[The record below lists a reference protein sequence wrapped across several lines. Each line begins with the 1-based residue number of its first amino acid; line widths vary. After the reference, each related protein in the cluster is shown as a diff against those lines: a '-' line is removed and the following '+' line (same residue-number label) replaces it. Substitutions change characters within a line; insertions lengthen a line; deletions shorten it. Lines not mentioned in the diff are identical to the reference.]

1 MSTSDAEQQTPPA
14 EVTVPGRYELVLPP
28 GWVRI
33 PLRQGTKEA
42 LEKVLF
48 SHMGQVPEGIPKD
61 DAMRFRLDMRRQLEK
76 QARAARRNG
85 GLDLYLPVLP
95 RGGIFLMASFIVAE
109 MPIGQANGIP
119 QQAVPQQAV
128 LAELANEDVPGGT
141 AAEVH
146 VAGAPA
152 LRRDY
157 RSTPDEEKL
166 ASAPQ
171 AVQQVA
177 LPTRR
182 VDYVIPVPDDPG
194 RWISINFSTP
204 GDGDIDSE
212 FTDVLVELFDAV
224 VGTFKWSYE

>member
-1 MSTSDAEQQTPPA
+1 MSTSDVEQQPPRV
-14 EVTVPGRYELVLPP
+14 EVAAPRSYELILPP

-33 PLRQGTKEA
+33 PLREGTKEA
-42 LEKVLF
+42 LERVLF
-48 SHMGQVPEGIPKD
+48 SHMGQVPEGIPRD
-61 DAMRFRLDMRRQLEK
+61 DAMRFRLDMRRQLER

-109 MPIGQANGIP
+109 MPIGQAHAVP
-119 QQAVPQQAV
+119 HQAVVAQ
-128 LAELANEDVPGGT
+128 LAGEDVPGGT
-141 AAEVH
+141 GAKVD

-152 LRRDY
+152 IRRAY
-157 RSTPDEEKL
+157 RSTPEDEKL
-166 ASAPQ
+166 TSAPEV
-171 AVQQVA
+171 VQQVA

-182 VDYVIPVPDDPG
+182 VDYVIPVPDDPA

>member
-1 MSTSDAEQQTPPA
+1 MSTSDLEQQPPPV
-14 EVTVPGRYELVLPP
+14 EVTAPRGYELVLPP

-33 PLRQGTKEA
+33 PLREGTKEA
-42 LEKVLF
+42 LENVFF
-48 SHMGQVPEGIPKD
+48 SHMGQVPEDIPRD
-61 DAMRFRLDMRRQLEK
+61 DAMRFRLDMRRQMEK

-109 MPIGQANGIP
+109 MPIGQDHTVPP
-119 QQAVPQQAV
+119 QVVIDQ
-128 LAELANEDVPGGT
+128 LANEDVRGGT
-141 AAEVH
+141 ATKVD

-152 LRRDY
+152 LRRAY

-166 ASAPQ
+166 SSAPQ

-182 VDYVIPVPDDPG
+182 VEYVLPVADDPG

-204 GDGDIDSE
+204 GDGDLESE
-212 FTDVLVELFDAV
+212 FTGVLVELFDAV
-224 VGTFKWSYE
+224 VGTFRWSYE

>member
-1 MSTSDAEQQTPPA
+1 MSTSDLEQPSPA
-14 EVTVPGRYELVLPP
+14 VDATAPRRYELVLPP

-33 PLRQGTKEA
+33 PLREGTKEA
-42 LEKVLF
+42 LENILF
-48 SHMGQVPEGIPKD
+48 SHMGQVPEGIPRD

-109 MPIGQANGIP
+109 MPIGHDH
-119 QQAVPQQAV
+119 AVPPQEVIAQ
-128 LAELANEDVPGGT
+128 LAAEDVPGG
-141 AAEVH
+141 AAAQVD

-152 LRRDY
+152 LRRAY
-157 RSTPDEEKL
+157 RSIPDEEKL
-166 ASAPQ
+166 SSAPE

-182 VDYVIPVPDDPG
+182 VDYVIPVPGDAG

-204 GDGDIDSE
+204 GDGDMDSE

-224 VGTFKWSYE
+224 VATFKWSYE

>member
-1 MSTSDAEQQTPPA
+1 MSMSDWEQQAPPV
-14 EVTVPGRYELVLPP
+14 EVTAPRGYELILPP

-33 PLRQGTKEA
+33 PLREGTKEA
-42 LEKVLF
+42 LERVLF
-48 SHMGQVPEGIPKD
+48 SHMEQVPEGIPRD
-61 DAMRFRLDMRRQLEK
+61 DAMRFRLDMRRQLER

-109 MPIGQANGIP
+109 LPIGPAP
-119 QQAVPQQAV
+119 VTSQQAVIT
-128 LAELANEDVPGGT
+128 ELVHEGVPGGT
-141 AAEVH
+141 ATEVD

-152 LRRDY
+152 LRRAY
-157 RSTPDEEKL
+157 GSVFEEEERS
-166 ASAPQ
+166 SAPE
-171 AVQQVA
+171 AVQQAA

-194 RWISINFSTP
+194 RWISVNFSTP

-212 FTDVLVELFDAV
+212 FTGVLVELFDAV
-224 VGTFKWSYE
+224 VSTFKWRYE

>member
-1 MSTSDAEQQTPPA
+1 MSACDLTPR
-14 EVTVPGRYELVLPP
+14 RYELVLPP

-33 PLRQGTKEA
+33 PLREGTKEA
-42 LEKVLF
+42 LETILF
-48 SHMGQVPEGIPKD
+48 SHMGQVPEGIPRD
-61 DAMRFRLDMRRQLEK
+61 DAMRFRLEMRRQLEK

-109 MPIGQANGIP
+109 LPIGRDRT
-119 QQAVPQQAV
+119 VPPQAV
-128 LAELANEDVPGGT
+128 LAQLAAEEVPGGT
-141 AAEVH
+141 AATVD

-152 LRRDY
+152 LRRAY
-157 RSTPDEEKL
+157 RSAPHDEE
-166 ASAPQ
+166 
-171 AVQQVA
+171 

-182 VDYVIPVPDDPG
+182 VDYVIPVAEDPG
-194 RWISINFSTP
+194 RWISIDFSTP

>member
-1 MSTSDAEQQTPPA
+1 MSTFDMGQQPPPIEA
-14 EVTVPGRYELVLPP
+14 APPRSYELILPP

-33 PLRQGTKEA
+33 PLRKGTKEA
-42 LEKVLF
+42 LEKILF
-48 SHMGQVPEGIPKD
+48 SHMGQVPEGIPRD
-61 DAMRFRLDMRRQLEK
+61 DAMRFRLDMRRQLER
-76 QARAARRNG
+76 QARAAKRNG

-109 MPIGQANGIP
+109 LPIGQVHAAP
-119 QQAVPQQAV
+119 PQAVITQ
-128 LAELANEDVPGGT
+128 LANEDVPGGT
-141 AAEVH
+141 ATKVD

-157 RSTPDEEKL
+157 GSTLEEEKPSP
-166 ASAPQ
+166 SAKT
-171 AVQQVA
+171 VQQVA

-224 VGTFKWSYE
+224 VATFKWSYE

>member
-1 MSTSDAEQQTPPA
+1 MSASGLGQPPRVEA
-14 EVTVPGRYELVLPP
+14 TVPRRYELVLPP

-33 PLRQGTKEA
+33 PLREGTKEA

-48 SHMGQVPEGIPKD
+48 THMGQVPEGIPRD
-61 DAMRFRLDMRRQLEK
+61 AAMRFRLDMRRRLEK

-109 MPIGQANGIP
+109 MPIGQDRSVP
-119 QQAVPQQAV
+119 PQAVIAQ
-128 LAELANEDVPGGT
+128 LADEGVPGGT
-141 AAEVH
+141 AAMVE
-146 VAGAPA
+146 VAGEPA

-157 RSTPDEEKL
+157 ASAVDEEQQGS
-166 ASAPQ
+166 ASGD
-171 AVQQVA
+171 VQPAA

-182 VDYVIPVPDDPG
+182 VDYVIPVAGDSG
-194 RWISINFSTP
+194 RWISITFSTP

>member
-1 MSTSDAEQQTPPA
+1 MSAPKSETRPPR
-14 EVTVPGRYELVLPP
+14 GYELILPP

-33 PLRQGTKEA
+33 PLREGTKEA
-42 LEKVLF
+42 LEKILF
-48 SHMGQVPEGIPKD
+48 SHMGQVPEGIPRD
-61 DAMRFRLDMRRQLEK
+61 DAMRFRLDMRRQLER

-109 MPIGQANGIP
+109 LPIGQAHP
-119 QQAVPQQAV
+119 VPQQAV
-128 LAELANEDVPGGT
+128 ITQLANEGVPDGAGT
-141 AAEVH
+141 QVD

-152 LRRDY
+152 LRRSF
-157 RSTPDEEKL
+157 RSIPDEEKPSS
-166 ASAPQ
+166 ASEA
-171 AVQQVA
+171 QQEAA

-182 VDYVIPVPDDPG
+182 VDYVIPVPDDAG

-212 FTDVLVELFDAV
+212 FTGVLVELFDAV
-224 VGTFKWSYE
+224 VATFKWSFE

>member
-1 MSTSDAEQQTPPA
+1 VSTSELEQQPPRG
-14 EVTVPGRYELVLPP
+14 EVTAPRRYELILPP

-33 PLRQGTKEA
+33 PLREGMKEA

-48 SHMGQVPEGIPKD
+48 SHMGPVPEGIPRD

-85 GLDLYLPVLP
+85 GLDLYVPVLP

-109 MPIGQANGIP
+109 MPVGQDHAVP
-119 QQAVPQQAV
+119 PQAVIAQLV
-128 LAELANEDVPGGT
+128 DEGVRGGT
-141 AAEVH
+141 ASMVE

-152 LRRDY
+152 LRRAY
-157 RSTPDEEKL
+157 RSTPDEKPSS
-166 ASAPQ
+166 ASDALHQ
-171 AVQQVA
+171 AA

-182 VDYVIPVPDDPG
+182 IDYVIPVAGDPG

-204 GDGDIDSE
+204 GDGNIDSE

>member
-1 MSTSDAEQQTPPA
+1 MSTADSEPHAPPVA
-14 EVTVPGRYELVLPP
+14 ATAPGRYELVLPP
-28 GWVRI
+28 GWIRI
-33 PLRQGTKEA
+33 PLREGTKEA
-42 LEKVLF
+42 LERVLF
-48 SHMGQVPEGIPKD
+48 SHMGRVPEGIPRD

-109 MPIGQANGIP
+109 MPIGRDHAVP
-119 QQAVPQQAV
+119 PQAVIEQ
-128 LAELANEDVPGGT
+128 LAAEEVPGGT
-141 AAEVH
+141 AGKVD

-152 LRRDY
+152 LRRAY
-157 RSTPDEEKL
+157 RCAPGEEGEQ
-166 ASAPQ
+166 AAP
-171 AVQQVA
+171 
-177 LPTRR
+177 PTRR

-204 GDGDIDSE
+204 GDGDAGSE

-224 VGTFKWSYE
+224 VATFRWSYE

>member
-1 MSTSDAEQQTPPA
+1 MSTSDLEQQPPLVETTA
-14 EVTVPGRYELVLPP
+14 PRGYELVLPP

-33 PLRQGTKEA
+33 PLREGTKEA

-48 SHMGQVPEGIPKD
+48 SHMGRVPEGIPRD

-85 GLDLYLPVLP
+85 GLDLYLPALP

-109 MPIGQANGIP
+109 MPIGQGHAVP
-119 QQAVPQQAV
+119 PQAVIDQ
-128 LAELANEDVPGGT
+128 LANEDVRGGT
-141 AAEVH
+141 ATKVD

-152 LRRDY
+152 LRRAY

-166 ASAPQ
+166 SSAPDP
-171 AVQQVA
+171 VQQTA

-182 VDYVIPVPDDPG
+182 VEYVVPVAGDPD

-212 FTDVLVELFDAV
+212 FTGVLVELFDAV
-224 VGTFKWSYE
+224 VGTFRWSYE

>member
-1 MSTSDAEQQTPPA
+1 MSKPDLEQQSPPV
-14 EVTVPGRYELVLPP
+14 EVAAPRGYELVLPP

-33 PLRQGTKEA
+33 PLRVGTKEA

-48 SHMGQVPEGIPKD
+48 SHMGQVPEEIPRD
-61 DAMRFRLDMRRQLEK
+61 DAMRFRLDMRRQLER

-109 MPIGQANGIP
+109 VPIGQAHVIP
-119 QQAVPQQAV
+119 QQAVIT
-128 LAELANEDVPGGT
+128 ELANEGVPDGT
-141 AAEVH
+141 AKQVD

-152 LRRDY
+152 LRRAY
-157 RSTPDEEKL
+157 GSPLTEERL
-166 ASAPQ
+166 SSASE
-171 AVQQVA
+171 AVQQNA

-182 VDYVIPVPDDPG
+182 VDYVIPVPDDPS

-212 FTDVLVELFDAV
+212 FTGVLVELFDAV
-224 VGTFKWSYE
+224 VSTFKWSYE

>member
-1 MSTSDAEQQTPPA
+1 MSTSEMEQQAPHSELTAPR
-14 EVTVPGRYELVLPP
+14 GYELVLPP

-33 PLRQGTKEA
+33 PLREGTKEA
-42 LEKVLF
+42 LQNVLF
-48 SHMGQVPEGIPKD
+48 SHMGEVPEGIPRD

-109 MPIGQANGIP
+109 MPISRDH
-119 QQAVPQQAV
+119 AVPSQVVIDQLV
-128 LAELANEDVPGGT
+128 NEGVPDGT
-141 AAEVH
+141 ATSVD

-152 LRRDY
+152 LRRAY
-157 RSTPDEEKL
+157 RSIPDEEMLK
-166 ASAPQ
+166 STPQ
-171 AVQQVA
+171 AVQQTA

-182 VDYVIPVPDDPG
+182 VDYVIPVVDDPG

-204 GDGDIDSE
+204 GDGDIESE
-212 FTDVLVELFDAV
+212 FTGVLVELFDAV
-224 VGTFKWSYE
+224 VGTFKWSHE

>member
-1 MSTSDAEQQTPPA
+1 
-14 EVTVPGRYELVLPP
+14 
-28 GWVRI
+28 
-33 PLRQGTKEA
+33 
-42 LEKVLF
+42 
-48 SHMGQVPEGIPKD
+48 MGQVPEGIPRD

-76 QARAARRNG
+76 QARAAKRNG

-109 MPIGQANGIP
+109 MPIGQAHGVP
-119 QQAVPQQAV
+119 PQAVIAQLV
-128 LAELANEDVPGGT
+128 DGGVRDGT
-141 AAEVH
+141 ATSVD

-152 LRRDY
+152 LRRAY
-157 RSTPDEEKL
+157 RSTADERKL
-166 ASAPQ
+166 NSSPEAIQQ
-171 AVQQVA
+171 AT

-182 VDYVIPVPDDPG
+182 VEYVLPVAHDPG

>member
-1 MSTSDAEQQTPPA
+1 VSTSDLEQQPPV
-14 EVTVPGRYELVLPP
+14 EVTAPRGYELVLPP

-33 PLRQGTKEA
+33 PLREGTKEA

-48 SHMGQVPEGIPKD
+48 SHMGQVPEGIPRD
-61 DAMRFRLDMRRQLEK
+61 DAMRFRLDMRRQMEK

-109 MPIGQANGIP
+109 MPIGQGHAVP
-119 QQAVPQQAV
+119 PQAVIAQ
-128 LAELANEDVPGGT
+128 LANEDVRGGT
-141 AAEVH
+141 ATKVD

-152 LRRDY
+152 LRRAY
-157 RSTPDEEKL
+157 HSTPDKEKL
-166 ASAPQ
+166 SSAPE

-182 VDYVIPVPDDPG
+182 VEYVLPVADDPG

-204 GDGDIDSE
+204 GDGDLESE
-212 FTDVLVELFDAV
+212 FTGVLVELFDAV
-224 VGTFKWSYE
+224 VGTFRWSYE

>member
-1 MSTSDAEQQTPPA
+1 MSTPEQPA
-14 EVTVPGRYELVLPP
+14 PVGVTAPRRYELILPP

-33 PLRQGTKEA
+33 PLREGTKEA
-42 LEKVLF
+42 LQNVLF
-48 SHMGQVPEGIPKD
+48 SHMEQVPEGIPRD

-109 MPIGQANGIP
+109 MPIGHHHAVP
-119 QQAVPQQAV
+119 PQAVIDQ
-128 LAELANEDVPGGT
+128 LANEDVRGGSAT
-141 AAEVH
+141 KVD

-152 LRRDY
+152 VRRTY
-157 RSTPDEEKL
+157 SSTLDEEKSS
-166 ASAPQ
+166 SA
-171 AVQQVA
+171 ADSVQQAA

-194 RWISINFSTP
+194 RWISIDFSTP
-204 GDGDIDSE
+204 GDGDVDSE
-212 FTDVLVELFDAV
+212 ITDVLVELFDAV

>member
-1 MSTSDAEQQTPPA
+1 MSASDLDQQSPPV
-14 EVTVPGRYELVLPP
+14 EVNAPRRYELVLPP

-33 PLRQGTKEA
+33 PLREGTKEA
-42 LEKVLF
+42 LEKILF
-48 SHMGQVPEGIPKD
+48 SHMGQVPEGVPRD

-109 MPIGQANGIP
+109 MPIGQDR
-119 QQAVPQQAV
+119 AVPPEAV
-128 LAELANEDVPGGT
+128 IEQLANEDIPGGT
-141 AAEVH
+141 ATKVD
-146 VAGAPA
+146 VAGATA
-152 LRRDY
+152 LRRAY
-157 RSTPDEEKL
+157 RSTLDDE
-166 ASAPQ
+166 
-171 AVQQVA
+171 AVP
-177 LPTRR
+177 PTRR
-182 VDYVIPVPDDPG
+182 VDYVIPVANDPG

-204 GDGDIDSE
+204 GDGDPDSK

>member
-1 MSTSDAEQQTPPA
+1 MSTAGPEPYPPLVETTTPR
-14 EVTVPGRYELVLPP
+14 RYELVLPP

-33 PLRQGTKEA
+33 PLREGTKEA
-42 LEKVLF
+42 LEQVLF
-48 SHMGQVPEGIPKD
+48 SHMGRVPEGIPRD

-109 MPIGQANGIP
+109 MPIGRSHTVP
-119 QQAVPQQAV
+119 PEAVIAQ
-128 LAELANEDVPGGT
+128 LAEDDVPGG
-141 AAEVH
+141 AAGTVD

-152 LRRDY
+152 LRRAY
-157 RSTPDEEKL
+157 RCALDEEEQ
-166 ASAPQ
+166 Q
-171 AVQQVA
+171 AA

-182 VDYVIPVPDDPG
+182 VDYVIPVPGDPG

-204 GDGDIDSE
+204 GDGDVDSE

-224 VGTFKWSYE
+224 VGTFRWSNE

>member
-1 MSTSDAEQQTPPA
+1 MTTTESDQRSSR
-14 EVTVPGRYELVLPP
+14 VTAAAPRGYELILPP

-33 PLRQGTKEA
+33 PLREGTKEA
-42 LEKVLF
+42 LEKILF
-48 SHMGQVPEGIPKD
+48 SHMGQVPEGIPRD
-61 DAMRFRLDMRRQLEK
+61 DAMRFRLDMRRQLER

-109 MPIGQANGIP
+109 LPIGQAH
-119 QQAVPQQAV
+119 AVPQDAV
-128 LAELANEDVPGGT
+128 ITQLANDGVTDGT
-141 AAEVH
+141 GTKVD
-146 VAGAPA
+146 VAGASA
-152 LRRDY
+152 LRRTY
-157 RSTPDEEKL
+157 RSTPDEEKPRP
-166 ASAPQ
+166 ASEAAQ
-171 AVQQVA
+171 DVS

-224 VGTFKWSYE
+224 VATFKWSYE

>member
-1 MSTSDAEQQTPPA
+1 MSDLDEQQSALERTA
-14 EVTVPGRYELVLPP
+14 PGGYELVLPP

-33 PLRQGTKEA
+33 PLREGMKEA
-42 LEKVLF
+42 LEKILF
-48 SHMGQVPEGIPKD
+48 SHMEQVPEGIPRD
-61 DAMRFRLDMRRQLEK
+61 DAMRFRLEMRRQLEK

-109 MPIGQANGIP
+109 LPIGRDHTIP
-119 QQAVPQQAV
+119 PQAV
-128 LAELANEDVPGGT
+128 LAQLAAEEVPGGT
-141 AAEVH
+141 ATTVD

-152 LRRDY
+152 LRRVY
-157 RSTPDEEKL
+157 PST
-166 ASAPQ
+166 SAEQ
-171 AVQQVA
+171 EQQDA
-177 LPTRR
+177 PPTRR
-182 VDYVIPVPDDPG
+182 VDYVVPVADDPG

-224 VGTFKWSYE
+224 VGTFRWSYE

>member
-1 MSTSDAEQQTPPA
+1 MSRSDLDQQSLPA
-14 EVTVPGRYELVLPP
+14 EMATPRGYELILPP

-33 PLRQGTKEA
+33 PLREGTKEA
-42 LEKVLF
+42 LERVVF
-48 SHMGQVPEGIPKD
+48 SHMGKVPEGIPRD
-61 DAMRFRLDMRRQLEK
+61 DAMRFRLDMRRRMEK
-76 QARAARRNG
+76 LVRAARRKGG

-109 MPIGQANGIP
+109 MPIGQDRP
-119 QQAVPQQAV
+119 VPPQAVIAQ
-128 LAELANEDVPGGT
+128 LANEDVPGGT
-141 AAEVH
+141 AAKVD

-152 LRRDY
+152 VRRAY
-157 RSTPDEEKL
+157 RSAFDEEEPS
-166 ASAPQ
+166 SAPE
-171 AVQQVA
+171 AVQQPP
-177 LPTRR
+177 LQTRR

-212 FTDVLVELFDAV
+212 FTGVLVELFDAV

>member
-1 MSTSDAEQQTPPA
+1 MSTSDSKQQSSLV
-14 EVTVPGRYELVLPP
+14 EVTAPRGYELVLPP

-33 PLRQGTKEA
+33 PLREGTKEA
-42 LEKVLF
+42 LERILF
-48 SHMGQVPEGIPKD
+48 SHMEQVPEGIPRD
-61 DAMRFRLDMRRQLEK
+61 DAMRFRLDMRRRLER

-109 MPIGQANGIP
+109 LPIGQAHV
-119 QQAVPQQAV
+119 VPQQAV
-128 LAELANEDVPGGT
+128 ITELANEDIPDGT
-141 AAEVH
+141 AKQVD

-152 LRRDY
+152 LRRAY
-157 RSTPDEEKL
+157 GSSLEEEEL
-166 ASAPQ
+166 SPASE
-171 AVQQVA
+171 AVQQDT

-224 VGTFKWSYE
+224 VSTFKWSYE

>member
-1 MSTSDAEQQTPPA
+1 MSTSDSEQQSPRVEATPPC
-14 EVTVPGRYELVLPP
+14 GYELILPP

-33 PLRQGTKEA
+33 PLRKGTKEA

-48 SHMGQVPEGIPKD
+48 SHMGQVPEGIPRD
-61 DAMRFRLDMRRQLEK
+61 DAMRFRLDMRRQLER
-76 QARAARRNG
+76 QARAAKRNG

-109 MPIGQANGIP
+109 LPIGQVNANP
-119 QQAVPQQAV
+119 PQAVITQLV
-128 LAELANEDVPGGT
+128 NEGVPGGT
-141 AAEVH
+141 ATRID

-157 RSTPDEEKL
+157 GSALEEEE
-166 ASAPQ
+166 SSPSSE

-204 GDGDIDSE
+204 GDGDIKSE
-212 FTDVLVELFDAV
+212 FTGVLVELFDAV
-224 VGTFKWSYE
+224 VSTFKWSYE